1 MSDGRDRPSIPV
13 TRPALPPLEEF
24 IPSLRRIWD
33 SRQLTNNG
41 PFHQEFEAELAR
53 RLGVPFRSGGGLCGS
68 KIPDAQAAYD
78 KGTYADQRDKQLL
91 RLQ

>member
-41 PFHQEFEAELAR
+41 P
-53 RLGVPFRSGGGLCGS
+53 
-68 KIPDAQAAYD
+68 
-78 KGTYADQRDKQLL
+78 
-91 RLQ
+91 